1 MGYYKLTFNVYADK
15 IANIK
20 KNYEL
25 LGEENPVWQELDGVT
40 ISDHKYDIFFW
51 RDFVRVQNT
60 LAKRRDFIMWPK
72 KMVL

>member
-40 ISDHKYDIFFW
+40 ISDHNYTMI
-51 RDFVRVQNT
+51 
-60 LAKRRDFIMWPK
+60 IS
-72 KMVL
+72 